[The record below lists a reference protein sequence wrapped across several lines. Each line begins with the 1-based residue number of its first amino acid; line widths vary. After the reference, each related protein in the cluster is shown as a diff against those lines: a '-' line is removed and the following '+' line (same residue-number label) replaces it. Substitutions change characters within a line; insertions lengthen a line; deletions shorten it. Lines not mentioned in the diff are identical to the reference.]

1 MNNISKSKYK
11 KKLDLKRALF
21 IGICI
26 YFASV
31 FCIQQFKINEYKV
44 QEEYYSSAISE
55 INNEKAEYEALAT
68 KSDSTEYIEKVAR
81 EKLGLVK
88 PYEKIFIDVNR

>member
-1 MNNISKSKYK
+1 MNSISKSR
-11 KKLDLKRALF
+11 KKLSIKKVLL

-26 YFASV
+26 YFFSV
-31 FCIQQFKINEYKV
+31 FCVQQFKINEYKV
-44 QEEYYSSAISE
+44 QEEYYSSTIDE
-55 INNEKAEYEALAT
+55 INEEKAEYEMLAT
-68 KSDSTEYIEKVAR
+68 KSDTTEYIEKVAR

>member
-1 MNNISKSKYK
+1 MNNINGKKSKK
-11 KKLDLKRALF
+11 KINLTRVLL
-21 IGICI
+21 IGVFV

-31 FCIQQFKINEYKV
+31 FCIQQFRINEYKV
-44 QEEYYSSAISE
+44 QEEYYINAISE
-55 INNEKAEYEALAT
+55 IDEEKSEYEALASQSNT
-68 KSDSTEYIEKVAR
+68 TEYIEKVAR